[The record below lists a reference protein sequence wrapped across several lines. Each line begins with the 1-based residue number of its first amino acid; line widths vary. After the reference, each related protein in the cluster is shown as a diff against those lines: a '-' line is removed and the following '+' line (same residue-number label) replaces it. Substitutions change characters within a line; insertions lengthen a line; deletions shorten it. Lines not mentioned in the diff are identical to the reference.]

1 MSSLA
6 KDQGFVFCPATQI
19 YPHTFVY
26 RYLGVAELLPFNSR
40 IGTYSGNV
48 DTLHRTVG
56 VGMSIW
62 TILGASTNSPSGDSV
77 GGLLVNFSR
86 YHIENQYSVVL
97 QFFISAK
104 PGSVMKSRSIHFVK
118 ETNQETFSDWL

>member
-1 MSSLA
+1 M
-6 KDQGFVFCPATQI
+6 T
-19 YPHTFVY
+19 
-26 RYLGVAELLPFNSR
+26 VAELLPFNSR
-40 IGTYSGNV
+40 IGTYCGNV

-62 TILGASTNSPSGDSV
+62 TVLGAATNSPSGDSF

-86 YHIENQYSVVL
+86 YNIENQYSVVL
-97 QFFISAK
+97 QLFISAK

-118 ETNQETFSDWL
+118 GTNQETFSDWL